1 MRKLCLNGEEFVHFD
16 DVLFINF
23 DKNRVEFDLSFFGIF
38 GIADMTV
45 VLLGCI

>member
-1 MRKLCLNGEEFVHFD
+1 MKKLYLNGEGFVHFD

-23 DKNRVEFDLSFFGIF
+23 DKNRVEF

-45 VLLGCI
+45 MLLGCI